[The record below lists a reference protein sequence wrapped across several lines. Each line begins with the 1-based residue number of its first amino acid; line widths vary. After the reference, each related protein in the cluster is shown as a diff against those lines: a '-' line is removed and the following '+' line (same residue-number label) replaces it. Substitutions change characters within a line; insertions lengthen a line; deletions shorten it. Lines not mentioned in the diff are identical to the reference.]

1 MPQVANTSG
10 APGSSRVAAVQG
22 RDGSLLRSFAF
33 STSALL
39 GIGFLAWVLVGAE
52 AREPSWSSFGES
64 VPRSFLFM
72 LLVMLPSILLA
83 LFASS
88 GGWRLAWWQI
98 TPTVSFPGIDRA
110 SRVVWSM
117 PSSDRPLQNDAQV
130 FSNFPPSLRLG
141 QPYRGE
147 HVPDVSGIDRRD
159 QFVPQA
165 RHGVSV

>member
-110 SRVVWSM
+110 SRFFWPVNTGAN
-117 PSSDRPLQNDAQV
+117 SDPTA
-130 FSNFPPSLRLG
+130 PT
-141 QPYRGE
+141 PYRSAPHLVLSTASFPIQETLVTAVGLTS
-147 HVPDVSGIDRRD
+147 VARRL
-159 QFVPQA
+159 Q
-165 RHGVSV
+165 